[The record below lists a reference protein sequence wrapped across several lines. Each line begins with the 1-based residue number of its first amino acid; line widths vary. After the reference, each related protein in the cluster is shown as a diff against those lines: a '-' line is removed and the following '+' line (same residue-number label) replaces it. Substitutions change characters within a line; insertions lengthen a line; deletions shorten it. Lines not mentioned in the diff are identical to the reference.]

1 MVVGV
6 DAREAA
12 GPGAK
17 RRVGAA
23 GRSRYLREIL
33 RRLPAGAPD
42 TRFVLYTDEG
52 PALDG
57 LPPNAEW
64 RRVPGSGLAWH
75 ARAGLRARTECSV
88 YFSTLSYITPAV
100 LDRYV
105 QTVFDLIPFRPAALP
120 HGRAGRIERITLR
133 RAIRRA
139 AAVVAISQATAD
151 DLRELVPE
159 ADGKV
164 TVTPLA
170 ADERFRADVPDA
182 EVRAVRERYGLPES
196 VVLAIGT
203 IEPRKNFARL
213 VQAYASLP
221 ADVREQS
228 GLVLAGKKGWNYE
241 PVFDAIA
248 SCDVGSIVH
257 VDFVPEEDL
266 PALYAA
272 ATVFCYP
279 SLYEGF
285 GLPVLEAMQA
295 GVPVVTSNVSSLPEI
310 GGDAV
315 RYVDPY
321 ETDDLR
327 GALAELLTC
336 DAKREELR
344 RAGRER
350 ARAFSWARTAERT
363 WEVLR
368 AAV

>member
-6 DAREAA
+6 DAREAG
-12 GPGAK
+12 GPGAT
-17 RRVGAA
+17 RPVGAA
-23 GRSRYLREIL
+23 GRSRYVREIL
-33 RRLPAGAPD
+33 ARLPAGSPE
-42 TRFVLYTDEG
+42 TRFLLYTSDE

-64 RRVPGSGLAWH
+64 RPVAGSGLSWH
-75 ARAGLRARTECSV
+75 ARAGLRARRECSV
-88 YFSTLSYITPAV
+88 YFSTLSYVTPAL

-120 HGRAGRIERITLR
+120 HARAGRIERVTLR

-139 AAVVAISQATAD
+139 AAVVAISEATAN

-170 ADERFRADVPDA
+170 ADDRFRPDVPEA
-182 EVRAVRERYGLPES
+182 EVRAVRERYGLPD
-196 VVLAIGT
+196 VFVLAIGT

-213 VQAYASLP
+213 VEAYASLP
-221 ADVREQS
+221 AELRREC
-228 GLVLAGKKGWNYE
+228 GLVLAGKKGWDYE
-241 PVFDAIA
+241 PVLAAIA
-248 SCDVGSIVH
+248 SCGDSSIVH
-257 VDFVPEEDL
+257 LDFVPEEDL

-321 ETDDLR
+321 EADDLR